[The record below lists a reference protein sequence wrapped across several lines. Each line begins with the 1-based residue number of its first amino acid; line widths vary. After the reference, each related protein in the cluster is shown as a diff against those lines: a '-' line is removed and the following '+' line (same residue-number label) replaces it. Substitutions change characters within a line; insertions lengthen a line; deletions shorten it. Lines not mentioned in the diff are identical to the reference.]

1 MQFVEPVANGLS
13 TDHPAPELPF
23 VDDSHIPTRDPK
35 AIEEIGRRAGDG
47 LWGRLDWTRTGDELA
62 DSPWWA
68 FTTDPTRPD
77 LAWCVRHHPEHGRS
91 VVLVRN
97 GDAGLLHEDWGGEA
111 LLFRHGGY
119 WWDGQ
124 TWFRPA
130 QLWDGAAQRF
140 VHRTVPEA
148 TTVTADKA
156 LFTGLNVAD
165 LAGGRILDVT
175 EFDTGGGPPTR
186 WEPHLAAWAGRRS
199 PDARPLSRCVVT
211 MRAPELAV
219 DQLVNSGYL
228 ATLLDMQASSLRTRK
243 ARGEIVLPTAQ
254 RVISGRRLY
263 SRAVAEDFAEAL
275 QRGTDSTAQALAH
288 RTSQAPPGVHELR
301 EKLRVAFFERLWR
314 PVRRNQWVRR
324 ARTKESVGEVADELA
339 ATVALKLDQIIPM
352 SELAGTIRAAVLQQF
367 ITDPDLSA
375 SNDSGRIVVA
385 VNWKIATMLG
395 WLVRHDPAAGQH
407 TVTTIIGDGE
417 RIGVPRASSIA
428 ALRDALEWKGQ
439 MTEDELTE
447 FWRRAT
453 PPSDDS
459 GAA

>member
-1 MQFVEPVANGLS
+1 MQFVQPVANGLS
-13 TDHPAPELPF
+13 SDHPIPDLPF
-23 VDDSHIPTRDPK
+23 VDDGHIPVRDPK
-35 AIEEIGRRAGDG
+35 AIEEMGRGAGDG
-47 LWGRLDWTRTGDELA
+47 MWGRLDWTRTGDELA

-68 FTTDPTRPD
+68 YTTDPKRPD

-124 TWFRPA
+124 TWFRPS
-130 QLWDGAAQRF
+130 QLWDGAAGRF
-140 VHRTVPEA
+140 VHRTVPDA
-148 TTVTADKA
+148 ATVTVDKA

-165 LAGGRILDVT
+165 LSGGQILDVT

-186 WEPHLAAWAGRRS
+186 WVKHLAAWAGRRS

-211 MRAPELAV
+211 LRAPELAV
-219 DQLVNSGYL
+219 DQLVNAGYL

-243 ARGEIVLPTAQ
+243 ARGEIVLPTPQ
-254 RVISGRRLY
+254 LVISGRNLY

-275 QRGTDSTAQALAH
+275 QRSTDSTAQALAH

-301 EKLRVAFFERLWR
+301 ERLRVAFFERLWR
-314 PVRRNQWVRR
+314 PLRRNQWVRR
-324 ARTKESVGEVADELA
+324 ARTEESVGEVADELA
-339 ATVALKLDQIIPM
+339 ATVALRLDQIIPM
-352 SELAGTIRAAVLQQF
+352 SELAGTIRGAVLQQF

-375 SNDSGRIVVA
+375 SNDSGRIVLA

-407 TVTTIIGDGE
+407 TVTAIIGDAE
-417 RIGVPRASSIA
+417 RSGIPRASTIA
-428 ALRDALEWKGQ
+428 ALREALEWKGQ
-439 MTEDELTE
+439 MPEDALTE
-447 FWRRAT
+447 FWRRTT
-453 PPSDDS
+453 PPTDDS
-459 GAA
+459 DAA